1 MSFID
6 IVLEYSTNL
15 KNCPIC
21 NLPLITCDKAKCC
34 KNVWSNSNSA
44 FVHFWSL
51 YGLNEFNN
59 YNGLVLQKEICYDF
73 EKSRL
78 VRIFHKS
85 VTIYTITEYDYTTL
99 QIDAD
104 IINNAKSVDSIF
116 NKIKLFLDLN

>member
-21 NLPLITCDKAKCC
+21 NLPLTILNKEKRC
-34 KNVWSNSNSA
+34 KNVWRSSA
-44 FVHFWSL
+44 FLHFWSL
-51 YGLNEFNN
+51 YGLNSFNN
-59 YNGLVLQKEICYDF
+59 YNGLILQKEIFYDF
-73 EKSRL
+73 EKSEL
-78 VRIFHKS
+78 IRISHKS
-85 VTIYTITEYDYTTL
+85 VNIYTATEYDYTML
-99 QIDAD
+99 QIDID